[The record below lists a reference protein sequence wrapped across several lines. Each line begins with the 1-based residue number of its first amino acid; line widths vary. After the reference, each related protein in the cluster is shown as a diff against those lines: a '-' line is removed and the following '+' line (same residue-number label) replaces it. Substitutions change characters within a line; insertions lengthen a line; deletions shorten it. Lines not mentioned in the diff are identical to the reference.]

1 MDLAPLLGTPG
12 VTIAAPFAQA
22 ARSGFFLIAAEPL
35 RDDPAAVAAW
45 LSGAPESGALATV
58 CGTRRTGVRRTATGT
73 HERFAQLLRGARV
86 VGADV
91 DVHEDERGVYGIT
104 GRPLGDLPARDP
116 GARPALDPR
125 QVLRACAEFFGL
137 GELRAAPP
145 EPVVFPVGDGGVW
158 AYEVRFRVPEDAA
171 DVRAHLRADDLSLL
185 LSSNQAS
192 AATGRARVY
201 PVDPLTTPALAAVEL
216 QGLEE
221 PGRLLRGASLDA
233 APAAGARMVRPDRDF
248 TADPA
253 APEFDEPQV
262 YHHVWGALGYFR
274 ALTDPPLLAAAPFTP
289 MRVFVRDPGS
299 PDNAY
304 YSPDSGELHFGLF
317 GDRSSARCASVVI
330 HELGHA
336 VTDAICRLGRSL
348 GRDSE
353 SRGLSEGFSD
363 YFAASRLGDP
373 ALGPYIADDPDGAR
387 NASDPGLRFPPGF
400 DGEEHDTGAVWA
412 GVLWG
417 LRGRAGQA
425 DADRLV
431 IESLDFLG
439 PASTFEEART
449 ALHTVDDRLFGGEHR
464 EAIDQEFDARAGG
477 IPIP

>member
-12 VTIAAPFAQA
+12 VIVEAPFAQA
-22 ARSGFFLIAAEPL
+22 ARGGFFLVAAEPL
-35 RDDPAAVAAW
+35 RDDPAAVAAR
-45 LSGAPESGALATV
+45 LSGAPESGALAMV
-58 CGTRRTGVRRTATGT
+58 CGTRRTGLRRTATGS
-73 HERFAQLLRGARV
+73 HERFAQLLHGARV

-91 DVHEDERGVYGIT
+91 DLHEDERGVYGVT

-116 GARPALDPR
+116 ARGR
-125 QVLRACAEFFGL
+125 RSTRAKCCGRARSSSGSPSCA
-137 GELRAAPP
+137 RRP

-185 LSSNQAS
+185 LSSNLAS
-192 AATGRARVY
+192 AATGRAGVY
-201 PVDPLTTPALAAVEL
+201 PVDPLTTPSLAAVEL
-216 QGLEE
+216 EGLEE

-248 TADPA
+248 TADPVR
-253 APEFDEPQV
+253 PEFDEPQV
-262 YHHVWGALGYFR
+262 FHRVWGALGYFR
-274 ALTDPPLLAAAPFTP
+274 ALTDPPLLAAAPFAP
-289 MRVFVRDPGS
+289 MRVLVRDPGS

-317 GDRSSARCASVVI
+317 GDDSSSARCASVVI

-348 GRDSE
+348 ARDSE
-353 SRGLSEGFSD
+353 ARGLSEGFSD
-363 YFAASRLGDP
+363 YFAASRLDDP
-373 ALGPYIADDPDGAR
+373 ALGPYIADDPHGAR
-387 NASDPGLRFPPGF
+387 NASDPDLRFPPGF
-400 DGEEHDTGAVWA
+400 EGEEHDTGAVWA

-417 LRGRAGQA
+417 LRDRAGQA
-425 DADRLV
+425 DTDRLV

-449 ALHTVDDRLFGGEHR
+449 ALHTVDDRLFGGEHSV
-464 EAIDQEFDARAGG
+464 AIDEEFDARA
-477 IPIP
+477 PVS